1 MSPEAF
7 RMAGPGAS
15 VSEGQNAPAQP
26 AQQTCR
32 HRLPAGIAAVVLTA
46 AIVVVGIEELGKGH
60 SSPSPPPSPPLR
72 TTTLRPKSTTS
83 IASVDYECVSELD
96 IGEVVNASQKGMAV
110 DDTTFHSC
118 SDRVPGHWPNSP
130 TRLGSL
136 RLFKAWDPN
145 WPEDDRPAAW
155 NKLKV
160 MVQRGKV
167 RVLVGTQITCNETE
181 DDKDWAL
188 VRELLALLGP
198 EHVMA
203 IAVGNELE
211 LLQFKGEK
219 TVPASCVKEVWEG
232 GYFYRK
238 FVERVEDLN
247 DLKGFEDVRFTS
259 VFGGYVLAGSPFID
273 IPQAKVLTFLKN
285 VTDVYGDRWI
295 FSLNVYPYFDPNN
308 RLDPNSTTQCQKA
321 LEKSLCMDEGCLL
334 PSTTSQMRKS
344 MEKLTSEATQL
355 WLTETGW
362 SYPQAASLP
371 GANSAMAKCK
381 NFSSEIAF
389 RTYYQNFLKW
399 DLTVGKERGPDHAFF
414 FTLRDALNFGVGEH
428 FGLIKDCSSSDC
440 KLQDDGR
447 TPRTPRTPN
456 VEVTLV

>member
-1 MSPEAF
+1 
-7 RMAGPGAS
+7 
-15 VSEGQNAPAQP
+15 
-26 AQQTCR
+26 
-32 HRLPAGIAAVVLTA
+32 
-46 AIVVVGIEELGKGH
+46 
-60 SSPSPPPSPPLR
+60 
-72 TTTLRPKSTTS
+72 
-83 IASVDYECVSELD
+83 
-96 IGEVVNASQKGMAV
+96 
-110 DDTTFHSC
+110 
-118 SDRVPGHWPNSP
+118 
-130 TRLGSL
+130 
-136 RLFKAWDPN
+136 
-145 WPEDDRPAAW
+145 
-155 NKLKV
+155 

-273 IPQAKVLTFLKN
+273 IPPAKVLTFLKN

-399 DLTVGKERGPDHAFF
+399 DLTIGKERGPDHAFF